1 MFLAVYMVANFP
13 LRPPEKIAPKLKNV
27 TGIVNIIRGIPR
39 DTPEQQQ
46 VLWNALRSELVV
58 NTTSRD
64 QVKFQEANVKQPPSA
79 LAEAMEKAKATP
91 RGKATPR
98 EKVTPR
104 ASRTSQARILT
115 DDASKKSPPAGEQPT
130 EVRDPVDMPAPPP
143 SEPAD
148 GEAAA
153 AGNTTSADSPVA
165 AKKAKKGKGTKP
177 AVSAAC
183 MAASP
188 CDTATDH
195 FEAALDAPLAL
206 EKGKKGKQKGKKVQ
220 RQSDV
225 TTPQPQADTIK
236 SQPADH
242 AKAKET
248 AGTGMNGSVDV
259 RATPASSQPS
269 SLKPELSQESLAD
282 PSRHVLSEEPDW
294 WNFHPTERR
303 RLDSNGSGQ
312 PPDAERVR
320 SSIVFLPA
328 MIDPRGRCN
337 FGGWMAAPGM
347 QAEPFPHP
355 PASTGHPASTP
366 SSQPASSVP
375 QLTAIR
381 EKSKTKPA
389 MKDPRMVDALREG
402 STVDLRRWT
411 SNLSRLTVRLG
422 HAPDTDKPE
431 SGFIIEDTLREAIE
445 VLRDLSY
452 DECKR
457 SCQGAGVLYQ
467 WVMARCKW
475 LRLELM
481 RRAETAGRTLDI
493 PDIGVAPGKE
503 ANVKQPPSALAEA
516 MEKAKATPR
525 GKATP
530 REKVTP
536 RASRTSQ
543 ARILTD
549 DASKKS
555 PPAGEQPTEVRDP
568 VDMPAPPPSEP
579 ADGEAAAAGNTTSA
593 DSPVAAKKAKKGKG
607 TKPAVSAACMAASP
621 CDTATDHFEAALD
634 APLALEKGK
643 KGKQKGKKEV
653 KILLENKYAAYYI
666 KTSDYSKEGL
676 KTRENGQRSSINDS
690 RPNPDMS
697 CAAAEMRQVCK
708 AMEKEQVAQLAAQ
721 LELKVREWK
730 AGLGAAE
737 QSVHDHRNLEENVML
752 YVHYRSSQRTAGPS
766 TDGGELML
774 LNISR
779 SPVAGSQA
787 ILRICDKLVADQ
799 ARLDAISPIRED
811 AEEALMQQLEALK
824 GSKVRLKEA
833 RQQVTTADHQ
843 AQNADMEYSRAEDQ
857 LKAARTKDAFIAAL
871 EPSSSGGKLDA
882 CEESAGGNRLT
893 RQQVAAGAAIATAR
907 SRESEAMRQVADA
920 TASLREAQSLLQVEE
935 AGCRAAEDTYSKT
948 LRHVEGV
955 REDDTML
962 VASMRASFNSLTETR
977 KALRTASQDAA
988 KKCQEAEV
996 ELAKAEARH
1005 AQTQKHLQMI
1015 KSPQRSPR

>member
-1 MFLAVYMVANFP
+1 MKDVDVQLETEIVIVDTNTAICPELETAALVRAINEVFEQANLGQGDHLCPQVAVPAYPATHPEKPETLIRQRP
-13 LRPPEKIAPKLKNV
+13 LRKGHIFWAIASEKAY
-27 TGIVNIIRGIPR
+27 
-39 DTPEQQQ
+39 Q
-46 VLWNALRSELVV
+46 W
-58 NTTSRD
+58 
-64 QVKFQEANVKQPPSA
+64 
-79 LAEAMEKAKATP
+79 LAEQP
-91 RGKATPR
+91 R
-98 EKVTPR
+98 
-104 ASRTSQARILT
+104 Q
-115 DDASKKSPPAGEQPT
+115 
-130 EVRDPVDMPAPPP
+130 
-143 SEPAD
+143 
-148 GEAAA
+148 
-153 AGNTTSADSPVA
+153 
-165 AKKAKKGKGTKP
+165 
-177 AVSAAC
+177 
-183 MAASP
+183 
-188 CDTATDH
+188 
-195 FEAALDAPLAL
+195 
-206 EKGKKGKQKGKKVQ
+206 
-220 RQSDV
+220 
-225 TTPQPQADTIK
+225 
-236 SQPADH
+236 
-242 AKAKET
+242 
-248 AGTGMNGSVDV
+248 
-259 RATPASSQPS
+259 
-269 SLKPELSQESLAD
+269 
-282 PSRHVLSEEPDW
+282 
-294 WNFHPTERR
+294 
-303 RLDSNGSGQ
+303 
-312 PPDAERVR
+312 
-320 SSIVFLPA
+320 
-328 MIDPRGRCN
+328 
-337 FGGWMAAPGM
+337 
-347 QAEPFPHP
+347 
-355 PASTGHPASTP
+355 
-366 SSQPASSVP
+366 
-375 QLTAIR
+375 
-381 EKSKTKPA
+381 
-389 MKDPRMVDALREG
+389 
-402 STVDLRRWT
+402 
-411 SNLSRLTVRLG
+411 
-422 HAPDTDKPE
+422 
-431 SGFIIEDTLREAIE
+431 
-445 VLRDLSY
+445 
-452 DECKR
+452 
-457 SCQGAGVLYQ
+457 
-467 WVMARCKW
+467 
-475 LRLELM
+475 
-481 RRAETAGRTLDI
+481 
-493 PDIGVAPGKE
+493 
-503 ANVKQPPSALAEA
+503 
-516 MEKAKATPR
+516 
-525 GKATP
+525 
-530 REKVTP
+530 
-536 RASRTSQ
+536 
-543 ARILTD
+543 
-549 DASKKS
+549 
-555 PPAGEQPTEVRDP
+555 
-568 VDMPAPPPSEP
+568 
-579 ADGEAAAAGNTTSA
+579 
-593 DSPVAAKKAKKGKG
+593 
-607 TKPAVSAACMAASP
+607 
-621 CDTATDHFEAALD
+621 
-634 APLALEKGK
+634 
-643 KGKQKGKKEV
+643 EV

-690 RPNPDMS
+690 LS

-1015 KSPQRSPR
+1015 KSPQRSPRKSQLTRRSRANGFETNTIKRTPRVSRH